1 MIAAP
6 VTIRT
11 RLYRRKRG
19 YVALY
24 SVCMLGVVFAV
35 TLGELG
41 HDAWFGVALV
51 LLASMLWAWHGS
63 VARVRCPRCGGNI
76 GHLGLH
82 ALTGYPFWSKPIVYC
97 PYCKAEM
104 DAPADA
110 GASAGNNPR

>member
-19 YVALY
+19 CVALY

-63 VARVRCPRCGGNI
+63 VPGCAARAAAATSVTSVCMR
-76 GHLGLH
+76 
-82 ALTGYPFWSKPIVYC
+82 
-97 PYCKAEM
+97 
-104 DAPADA
+104 
-110 GASAGNNPR
+110 